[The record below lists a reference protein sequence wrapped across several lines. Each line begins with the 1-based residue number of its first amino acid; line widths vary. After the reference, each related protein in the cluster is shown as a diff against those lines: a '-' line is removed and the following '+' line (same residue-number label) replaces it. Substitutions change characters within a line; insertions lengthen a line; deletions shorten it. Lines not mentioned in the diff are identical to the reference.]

1 MEPSLV
7 FVAAADRAGVVGG
20 DASASFLLPRA
31 DAFKAVRFGDDDG
44 LVHCRILVDASSD
57 AVLAM
62 VR

>member
-1 MEPSLV
+1 MEPSFV
-7 FVAAADRAGVVGG
+7 FVAAADRVVDG

-31 DAFKAVRFGDDDG
+31 DAFKGVRFGDDDG